1 MAGVP
6 RDAPTRISTFV
17 DSNAHAILFQST
29 SGTAGT
35 VSNFMVN
42 DVSLSSAPTCVAG
55 NTLPDPVPQPSVIR
69 ASNSKSLALMAV
81 LLSLVGFAPMCRRR

>member
-1 MAGVP
+1 
-6 RDAPTRISTFV
+6 
-17 DSNAHAILFQST
+17 
-29 SGTAGT
+29 
-35 VSNFMVN
+35 MVN